1 MIQTIDNVSFK
12 LSKVTYQNSA
22 GFRFTK
28 DNGSSDSF
36 IDRLVG
42 KVSVGQTAVKGL
54 RNWRKIK
61 SFSCQWKLIFISF
74 ILRKFQHRVVC
85 TLHLWKTTKSQDMKL
100 AVKLCVL
107 WTSVASSFSA
117 SCRYFK
123 LLWHLKSHPP
133 PILHPV

>member
-42 KVSVGQTAVKGL
+42 KVSVAQTAVKGR
-54 RNWRKIK
+54 RN
-61 SFSCQWKLIFISF
+61 
-74 ILRKFQHRVVC
+74 
-85 TLHLWKTTKSQDMKL
+85 
-100 AVKLCVL
+100 
-107 WTSVASSFSA
+107 
-117 SCRYFK
+117 
-123 LLWHLKSHPP
+123 
-133 PILHPV
+133 